1 MMRWLDLK
9 NIYIM
14 ATVFRKANDL
24 DRNVD
29 ASLYIGNI
37 DAKVTEA
44 LLYELFIQFAPV
56 RFLNL
61 PQDRVLRSHQ
71 GYGFIEFKSVSDTDY
86 VLLVMKGVRLY
97 GKMLRLRRL
106 ESSKSST
113 PTTTAPRAKQIVDVG
128 AKIFINNLNTL
139 VDEKY
144 LADTFGSFGKVID
157 QEVVRDAETGESKC
171 HGFVTFED
179 FDSSDNAIKSL
190 DGKMLMNSK
199 VSVSYA
205 YKSGT
210 KQKVKHGDKV
220 ERILA
225 ANAKRNLSNSGSGS
239 GSANGQPKSKKRKTN
254 CSN

>member
-1 MMRWLDLK
+1 
-9 NIYIM
+9 M
-14 ATVFRKANDL
+14 ATVFRKASDL

-71 GYGFIEFKSVSDTDY
+71 GYGFVEFKSVGDTDY

-106 ESSKSST
+106 ESNKT
-113 PTTTAPRAKQIVDVG
+113 NNQTTIAAPRSKQSVDVG
-128 AKIFINNLNTL
+128 AKIFINNLNSL

-157 QEVVRDAETGESKC
+157 QEIVRDAKTGESKC
-171 HGFVTFED
+171 HGFVTFDD
-179 FDSSDNAIKSL
+179 FESSDKAIESL

-199 VSVSYA
+199 VSVAYA

-210 KQKVKHGDKV
+210 KQKVKHGDKA

-225 ANAKRNLSNSGSGS
+225 ANAKRNLSNAAN
-239 GSANGQPKSKKRKTN
+239 ANGHTKSKRRKTA
-254 CSN
+254 S